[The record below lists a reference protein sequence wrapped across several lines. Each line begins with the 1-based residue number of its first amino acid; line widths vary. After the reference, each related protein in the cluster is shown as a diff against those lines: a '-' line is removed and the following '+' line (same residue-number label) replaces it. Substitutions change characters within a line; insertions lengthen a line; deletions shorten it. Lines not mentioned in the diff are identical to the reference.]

1 MTQTMPQSP
10 RPLPLIDRDHE
21 AWWAGLRRHELF
33 GGCGLIVLTSLDEQ
47 ARRDYAHA
55 LEDVAVVHKP
65 DLVRDLPPLIERAL
79 GERLRETDPPAAS
92 AAGDAPP
99 QRASADQSPG
109 TSHSSPAVMT
119 T

>member
-1 MTQTMPQSP
+1 MQPDLLIVDIL
-10 RPLPLIDRDHE
+10 LPGIDG
-21 AWWAGLRRHELF
+21 ASMVMGLRRHELF

-79 GERLRETDPPAAS
+79 GERLRETDPPLRPRRAMPLSAPAQTSRPAPATAARRS
-92 AAGDAPP
+92 
-99 QRASADQSPG
+99 
-109 TSHSSPAVMT
+109 
-119 T
+119 